1 MESLYDKKQLGR
13 NLLIVAAVAMAVSVF
28 LWAILRKPVNPVLV
42 QQRLALQNTL
52 NTIQKTSGVEPY
64 STTEEDMFQSQV
76 VQDLVRMADAP
87 LENLVPASEQLR
99 CYDKPQTIPQFIEN
113 VKQVLVQA
121 FRQRTQG
128 TLSFNVDTATAFS
141 NINDP
146 VFKTNFTNLGVLCI
160 QLELMNSGRGSS
172 IRITRDES
180 NNVTYVQLDAN
191 TQNFLLLGLFNVLVD
206 EPNLGATGDYM
217 KKFIVAN
224 LGALD
229 AQYFGSSGYTFRGIA
244 DTIRSQMTDSVSG
257 SDWIAN
263 DENIAAA
270 IQKASVRPLPV
281 DLIATILIIS
291 MYSTA
296 QTFKCSSQVA

>member
-1 MESLYDKKQLGR
+1 MESFNNNKLLGR
-13 NLLIVAAVAMAVSVF
+13 NLLIGAAVAVAVSIFFWVY
-28 LWAILRKPVNPVLV
+28 LRNPENPILVR
-42 QQRLALQNTL
+42 QRLALQNTL
-52 NTIQKTSGVEPY
+52 NTIQNTSKVESY
-64 STTEEDMFQSQV
+64 STTEEDLFQTQA
-76 VQDLVRMADAP
+76 VQELVRTADAP
-87 LENLVPASEQLR
+87 LDSLIPAAEQRR

-113 VKQVLVQA
+113 VKQVLVQS
-121 FRQRTQG
+121 FLQKTQS
-128 TLSFNVDTATAFS
+128 TASFNIDTESAFS

-160 QLELMNSGRGSS
+160 QLELMNSGRGSA
-172 IRITRDES
+172 IRITRDAS

-206 EPNLGATGDYM
+206 EPNLGATGEYM
-217 KKFIVAN
+217 KKFIAAN

-229 AQYFGSSGYTFRGIA
+229 TQYFGSSGYSFRTIA
-244 DTIRSQMTDSVSG
+244 DTIRAQMTDSVSG

-270 IQKASVRPLPV
+270 IQKASIRPLPV
-281 DLIATILIIS
+281 DMISTILIIS

-296 QTFKCSSQVA
+296 QTFTCSSLA